1 MTGRNFTVSLTAVAI
16 VALAPVAVAG
26 QTQSTPSDT
35 MPAPQTAWGKP
46 DLQGVWDFRTITPL
60 ERPDDFGDQA
70 FLTAEESAELEQ
82 EAVDRNNRLDLP
94 SDVRAEPLP
103 AGGEVG
109 AYNNFW
115 MDRGTRVVGDRR
127 TSLIV
132 HPPNGRIP
140 ALTAEGQSRKD
151 AFTAGRERFAHG
163 PEDRSMGERC
173 LLGFNAG
180 PPMEP
185 RAYNNNMQLFQTP
198 EYVVIMTEMV
208 NDARVIPLDGRTH
221 LPPTMRMWR
230 GDSRGHWEGDTLV
243 VETRNFYGRTAF
255 SERQGS
261 TPDMHLVERFTRA
274 DADTL
279 LYEFTVEDSATWV
292 EPWTAAVS
300 MAKLDVPMF
309 EYACHEGNYGM
320 TGILT
325 GARADDKASEAA
337 SRD

>member
-1 MTGRNFTVSLTAVAI
+1 
-16 VALAPVAVAG
+16 
-26 QTQSTPSDT
+26 
-35 MPAPQTAWGKP
+35 
-46 DLQGVWDFRTITPL
+46 
-60 ERPDDFGDQA
+60 
-70 FLTAEESAELEQ
+70 
-82 EAVDRNNRLDLP
+82 
-94 SDVRAEPLP
+94 
-103 AGGEVG
+103 
-109 AYNNFW
+109 
-115 MDRGTRVVGDRR
+115 
-127 TSLIV
+127 
-132 HPPNGRIP
+132 
-140 ALTAEGQSRKD
+140 
-151 AFTAGRERFAHG
+151 
-163 PEDRSMGERC
+163 
-173 LLGFNAG
+173 
-180 PPMEP
+180 
-185 RAYNNNMQLFQTP
+185 MQLFQTP
-198 EYVVIMTEMV
+198 EYVVIMTGMV
-208 NDARVIPLDGRTH
+208 NDSRVIPLDGRTH